1 VCNNLLMPAGSIR
14 ARVRAEM
21 IGEIKAIARRHLET
35 DGANLS
41 LRAVARDMGMV
52 SSALYRYFAS
62 RDDLLTALIL
72 DAYNALGEAAE
83 AADAAVTDRSQLRAR
98 WLATARGIRGWAL
111 RTPAEYALLFGTPVP
126 GYAAPADTITA
137 AARTPVVLIQILADG
152 FASGAL
158 TARSALRLGAPASGP
173 SMLAA
178 AGQPGRPQAA
188 GIAERLTGAVRA
200 DLGRARAGIAP
211 ELPDELML
219 AGITAWVQLFGM
231 VSFELSGQFNNVI
244 EARAEFFDLQMEL
257 MADLIGLLRLVDVS
271 TRRGCRTSRSP

>member
-1 VCNNLLMPAGSIR
+1 VCNNLFMPAGSIR

-21 IGEIKAIARRHLET
+21 IAEIKAVARRHLET

-83 AADAAVTDRSQLRAR
+83 AADAAVTGRSQLRAR

-126 GYAAPADTITA
+126 GYAAPADTIAA
-137 AARTPVVLIQILADG
+137 AARTPVVLIRILADG

-158 TARSALRLGAPASGP
+158 SGESALRIGAPAGGP
-173 SMLAA
+173 GAPAA
-178 AGQPGRPQAA
+178 ADPARRPQAA
-188 GIAERLTGAVRA
+188 GITAGLSDAVRA
-200 DLGRARAGIAP
+200 DLSRARGDIAP

-219 AGITAWVQLFGM
+219 AGITGWVQLFGM

-244 EARAEFFDLQMEL
+244 EARAEFFGLQMEV
-257 MADLIGLLRLVDVS
+257 MADLIGL
-271 TRRGCRTSRSP
+271 

>member
-1 VCNNLLMPAGSIR
+1 MPAGSIR

-21 IGEIKAIARRHLET
+21 IAEIKAVARRHLET

-41 LRAVARDMGMV
+41 LRAVAREMGMV

-83 AADAAVTDRSQLRAR
+83 AADAAVTARSQLRAR
-98 WLATARGIRGWAL
+98 WLATTRGIRAWAL

-126 GYAAPADTITA
+126 GYAAPADTIAA
-137 AARTPVVLIQILADG
+137 AARTPVVLIRILADG

-158 TARSALRLGAPASGP
+158 TGESALRVGAPAGGP
-173 SMLAA
+173 GAAAAA
-178 AGQPGRPQAA
+178 AGPAGRPQAA
-188 GIAERLTGAVRA
+188 GITAGLSDAVRA
-200 DLGRARAGIAP
+200 DLSRARGDIAP

-219 AGITAWVQLFGM
+219 AGITGWVQLFGM

-244 EARAEFFDLQMEL
+244 EARAEFFGLQMEV
-257 MADLIGLLRLVDVS
+257 MADLIGL
-271 TRRGCRTSRSP
+271 

>member
-1 VCNNLLMPAGSIR
+1 
-14 ARVRAEM
+14 M
-21 IGEIKAIARRHLET
+21 IDEIKTIARRHLET

-137 AARTPVVLIQILADG
+137 ATRTPVVLIRILADG

-158 TARSALRLGAPASGP
+158 TGESALRIGAPTGGTGV
-173 SMLAA
+173 LAA
-178 AGQPGRPQAA
+178 ADPAGSAGRPQAA
-188 GIAERLTGAVRA
+188 GIAARLGNAVRA
-200 DLGRARAGIAP
+200 DLSRARGDIAP

-219 AGITAWVQLFGM
+219 AGITGWVQLFGM

-244 EARAEFFDLQMEL
+244 EARTEFFGLQMEV
-257 MADLIGLLRLVDVS
+257 MADLVGL
-271 TRRGCRTSRSP
+271 

>member
-1 VCNNLLMPAGSIR
+1 VGDNLLMPAGSIR

-98 WLATARGIRGWAL
+98 WLATARGIRSWAV

-137 AARTPVVLIQILADG
+137 AARTPVVLIRILADG

-158 TARSALRLGAPASGP
+158 TGESAPRIGAPARASGA
-173 SMLAA
+173 LAA
-178 AGQPGRPQAA
+178 AGAARRPPSA
-188 GIAERLTGAVRA
+188 GIAARLSGPVRA
-200 DLGRARAGIAP
+200 DLRRARGAIAP

-219 AGITAWVQLFGM
+219 AGITSWVQLFGM
-231 VSFELSGQFNNVI
+231 ISFELSGQFNNVI
-244 EARAEFFDLQMEL
+244 EARAEFFDLQMEV
-257 MADLIGLLRLVDVS
+257 MADLIGL
-271 TRRGCRTSRSP
+271 

>member
-1 VCNNLLMPAGSIR
+1 VCDNLFMPAGSIR

-21 IGEIKAIARRHLET
+21 IAEIKTIARRHLET

-83 AADAAVTDRSQLRAR
+83 TADAAVTDRSQLRAR

-126 GYAAPADTITA
+126 GYAAPPGTITA
-137 AARTPVVLIQILADG
+137 AARTPVVLIRILADG

-158 TARSALRLGAPASGP
+158 TGESALRIGAPAGGP
-173 SMLAA
+173 GALAA
-178 AGQPGRPQAA
+178 AGPARRPQAA
-188 GIAERLTGAVRA
+188 GIAARLGDAVRA
-200 DLGRARAGIAP
+200 DLSRARGDIAP
-211 ELPDELML
+211 ELPDKLML
-219 AGITAWVQLFGM
+219 AGITGWVQLFGM

-244 EARAEFFDLQMEL
+244 EARAEFFGLQMEV
-257 MADLIGLLRLVDVS
+257 MADLIGL
-271 TRRGCRTSRSP
+271 

>member
-1 VCNNLLMPAGSIR
+1 MPAGSIR

-21 IGEIKAIARRHLET
+21 IAEIKTIARRHLET

-126 GYAAPADTITA
+126 GYAAPAGTITA
-137 AARTPVVLIQILADG
+137 AARAPVVLIRILADG

-158 TARSALRLGAPASGP
+158 TGESALRIGAPAGGP
-173 SMLAA
+173 GALAA
-178 AGQPGRPQAA
+178 AGPARRPQAA
-188 GIAERLTGAVRA
+188 GIAARLGDAVRA
-200 DLGRARAGIAP
+200 DLSRARGDIAP

-219 AGITAWVQLFGM
+219 AGITSWVQLFGM

-244 EARAEFFDLQMEL
+244 EARAEFFGLQMEV
-257 MADLIGLLRLVDVS
+257 MADLIGL
-271 TRRGCRTSRSP
+271 